1 MDMKIAGSGVITAGE
16 YEGISVS
23 GSARM
28 DGVVICEKLNV
39 AGALSGETVTCK
51 KELRVS
57 GKCQFSKEVKAD
69 AVRVAGTLSCGNLKC
84 GSLTVA
90 GMTSSRGDIEAEIVK
105 IDGALTCEG
114 LLNAEEITIQ
124 FENNMKIG
132 GIGGSKIAV
141 LQKYRTEKKQRLPLF
156 ASLVKS
162 MSGAVQV
169 QNAVEGDDIA
179 LEGVIC
185 ERVSG
190 KIVAIGD
197 GCEIALVQ
205 YSDKIEIS
213 PNAKVGSVEK
223 IGF

>member
-124 FENNMKIG
+124 F
-132 GIGGSKIAV
+132 
-141 LQKYRTEKKQRLPLF
+141 
-156 ASLVKS
+156 
-162 MSGAVQV
+162 
-169 QNAVEGDDIA
+169 
-179 LEGVIC
+179 
-185 ERVSG
+185 
-190 KIVAIGD
+190 
-197 GCEIALVQ
+197 
-205 YSDKIEIS
+205 
-213 PNAKVGSVEK
+213 
-223 IGF
+223 